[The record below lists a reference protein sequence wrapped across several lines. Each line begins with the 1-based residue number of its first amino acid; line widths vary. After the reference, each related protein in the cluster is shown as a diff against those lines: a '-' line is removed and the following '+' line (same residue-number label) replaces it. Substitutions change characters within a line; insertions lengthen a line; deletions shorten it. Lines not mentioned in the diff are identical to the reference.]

1 MSQNSLVDTSTAQFS
16 KTSGLKPALA
26 AALAS
31 LEVQLDQELARYRRT
46 RTVYRTLTQPRVG
59 SSTTSQ
65 LQQLTV
71 ISTKEGKKQT
81 SEDIRRGNQNNF
93 GAVTTNTPALT
104 VQPEE
109 LSVADKTNTSSAS
122 PAETQE
128 EILATPKTKELHNL
142 QVPSVG
148 AKTNST
154 SIVPKIAED
163 RKSENPKEPDDF
175 LESSEALLQSLKEE
189 PNTQRRTN
197 SSDLLSPLGIGSML
211 LLLLASLTLGFI
223 VFNPTRLPQ
232 FSLDGW
238 LKPKTLTNAENTDES
253 GKNTKTGL
261 QQPQL
266 TPIPKYPN
274 LAESE
279 FPELRNPNDVVGLK
293 PKARPTLKASP
304 YPAATPKPTNPRT
317 TAIQLQPV
325 APPIN
330 SPPIS
335 TAITPNLSSHLLNQ
349 NQQHA
354 DAQLKTSR
362 DGYYHLV
369 TENQGDRT
377 FAEAKNVVPDAYLAT
392 DGKLIYLGAVKNKE
406 KAQKLLQKLQ
416 AQGIKARI
424 QQP

>member
-1 MSQNSLVDTSTAQFS
+1 MSQNPLVDTSTAQFS

-46 RTVYRTLTQPRVG
+46 RTLYRTLTQLHVG
-59 SSTTSQ
+59 SSTSNQ

-81 SEDIRRGNQNNF
+81 SEESRRGNQNNF
-93 GAVTTNTPALT
+93 GSVTTNTHAPT
-104 VQPEE
+104 VQPEQ
-109 LSVADKTNTSSAS
+109 LSVADKTDTRPVS

-128 EILATPKTKELHNL
+128 EIPATPKTEELHNL
-142 QVPSVG
+142 KIPSVG

-154 SIVPKIAED
+154 SIVPTIAVD

-189 PNTQRRTN
+189 PNTQRRSN
-197 SSDLLSPLGIGSML
+197 SSDMLSPLGIGSML

-223 VFNPTRLPQ
+223 VFNPIRLPY

-253 GKNTKTGL
+253 RKNTKTGL

-293 PKARPTLKASP
+293 PKVRPTIKASP
-304 YPAATPKPTNPRT
+304 YPAATPKPTNPGT

-325 APPIN
+325 APPRK

-335 TAITPNLSSHLLNQ
+335 TATTPNRSSHSPVAT
-349 NQQHA
+349 QQQP
-354 DAQLKTSR
+354 DTQLKPSS
-362 DGYYHLV
+362 DGYYHVV
-369 TENQGDRT
+369 TENLGDRT
-377 FAEAKNVVPDAYLAT
+377 FASARNVVPNAYLST
-392 DGKLIYLGAVKNKE
+392 DGKLIHLATVKNKE
-406 KAQKLLQKLQ
+406 KAQKLLQHLQ

>member
-1 MSQNSLVDTSTAQFS
+1 MSQNSLVDTSTAQSS

-46 RTVYRTLTQPRVG
+46 RTVYRTLTQLHVG
-59 SSTTSQ
+59 SSTSNQ

-71 ISTKEGKKQT
+71 ISTKEGKKPT
-81 SEDIRRGNQNNF
+81 SEESRRSNQNNF
-93 GAVTTNTPALT
+93 SAVTTNTPAPI
-104 VQPEE
+104 QPEE
-109 LSVADKTNTSSAS
+109 LSVADKTNTPSVF
-122 PAETQE
+122 PTETEE
-128 EILATPKTKELHNL
+128 EIPVTPKTEELHNL
-142 QVPSVG
+142 KMPSVR
-148 AKTNST
+148 AKTTST
-154 SIVPKIAED
+154 SIVPTIAED

-197 SSDLLSPLGIGSML
+197 PSDMLSPLGIGSML

-223 VFNPTRLPQ
+223 VFNPTRLPY

-266 TPIPKYPN
+266 TFIPKYPN

-279 FPELRNPNDVVGLK
+279 FPEVRNPNDVVGLK
-293 PKARPTLKASP
+293 PKAFPLLKASP
-304 YPAATPKPTNPRT
+304 HPAATQKPTNPAT

-325 APPIN
+325 ASPRK

-335 TAITPNLSSHLLNQ
+335 TAITPNLSSHLPNQ
-349 NQQHA
+349 NQKHA

-369 TENQGDRT
+369 IENQGDRT
-377 FAEAKNVVPDAYLAT
+377 FASAKNVVPDAYLST
-392 DGKLIYLGAVKNKE
+392 DGKLIYLAAAKNKD
-406 KAQKLLQKLQ
+406 KAQQLLQKLQ